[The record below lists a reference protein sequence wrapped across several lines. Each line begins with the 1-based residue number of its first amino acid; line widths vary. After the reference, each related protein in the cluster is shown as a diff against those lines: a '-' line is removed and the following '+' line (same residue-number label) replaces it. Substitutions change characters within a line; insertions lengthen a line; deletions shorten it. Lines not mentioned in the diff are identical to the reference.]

1 MNSHVKFMQK
11 RENEEAIEAIKAE
24 IKKEQQDKSQK
35 MPMSG

>member
-24 IKKEQQDKSQK
+24 IKK
-35 MPMSG
+35 GA